1 MSVRKFTKSKVPLKY
16 LLSFD
21 KFKETLPDKQR
32 LTFELLCY
40 EGASPAEIARQTG
53 RSRSAIT
60 KDISTIQ
67 QKMNLLAT
75 AEARNLFNLILEK
88 KGLRTKRKW
97 HNKTVPNKQT
107 KFVTTQQARRILK
120 KPQ

>member
-21 KFKETLPDKQR
+21 KFRKTLPSKQR
-32 LTFELLCY
+32 VTFELLCY
-40 EGASPAEIARQTG
+40 EGLTPAEIARQTG
-53 RSRSAIT
+53 RCRSAIT

-75 AEARNLFNLILEK
+75 AEAKRLFNHILEK

-97 HNKTVPNKQT
+97 HNKTVSNKQT
-107 KFVTTQQARRILK
+107 KFVTTQQAREILK